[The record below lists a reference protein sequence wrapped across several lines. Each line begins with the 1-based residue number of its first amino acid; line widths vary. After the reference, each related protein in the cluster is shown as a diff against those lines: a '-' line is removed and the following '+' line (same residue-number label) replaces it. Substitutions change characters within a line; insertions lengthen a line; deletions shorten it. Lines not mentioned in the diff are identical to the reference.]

1 MEGLLPPATLKQGAR
16 VGLNG
21 AAAES
26 ASGASKSTTAVPVL
40 VASKWL
46 GLNFVN
52 QCHCCISTKLL
63 HI

>member
-21 AAAES
+21 VAAES
-26 ASGASKSTTAVPVL
+26 ASGASKSTTAVPVP

-46 GLNFVN
+46 GLN
-52 QCHCCISTKLL
+52 QCYCCISTKLL
-63 HI
+63 QV